1 MKIQMKRK
9 RISIFL
15 CVSLLVSFLWGCSQN
30 AATETNSAAELKTIG
45 EPPVAMKEV
54 TQDSYD
60 STVTFRL
67 KIPQDSA
74 HRYMEIRQNSDLSRI
89 CFERI

>member
-1 MKIQMKRK
+1 MKIKMRRK

-15 CVSLLVSFLWGCSQN
+15 CLSLLMSFLWGCSQN

-67 KIPQDSA
+67 KIPQDWSIDIW
-74 HRYMEIRQNSDLSRI
+74 RYDKILI
-89 CFERI
+89 YP